1 MSSSSP
7 AGGRGWGFP
16 GCAPPV
22 ACGGCC
28 FWSVM
33 CCGGKVE

>member
-1 MSSSSP
+1 MSFSSP
-7 AGGRGWGFP
+7 TGGAWLGFP
-16 GCAPPV
+16 GCAPA